1 MKNIFFF
8 ILGIVIILSSA
19 CSKDDNNI
27 NNNNNNNNGNTKKDT
42 GYITFKLDGRE
53 VKLDLAA
60 TAWSDSTYGT
70 ASIAGTQIN
79 GPELF
84 QIVIEGVGCNVG
96 QSYNL
101 GDEKTVKIAYYLPD
115 KSMPFTNIIVFRP
128 DKLSTSSM
136 KVTKRKI
143 VPIKGYYAISAT
155 FSGVGLDQNNNTHQ
169 ITDGIIY
176 DSRSE

>member
-1 MKNIFFF
+1 MKNIVFF
-8 ILGIVIILSSA
+8 ILAIFIILSSA

-27 NNNNNNNNGNTKKDT
+27 NNNNNNGNTKRDT
-42 GYITFKLDGRE
+42 GYISFRLDG
-53 VKLDLAA
+53 VNLDLAA

-84 QIVIEGVGCNVG
+84 QIVIEGVECNVG

-115 KSMPFTNIIVFRP
+115 KSMPFTNIIAFRP

-143 VPIKGYYAISAT
+143 VPVKGYFAISAT
-155 FSGVGLDQNNNTHQ
+155 FSGVGLDENEKTHQ
-169 ITDGIIY
+169 ITDGFIY

>member
-1 MKNIFFF
+1 MKNIVFF
-8 ILGIVIILSSA
+8 ILAIFIILSSA

-27 NNNNNNNNGNTKKDT
+27 NNNNNNGNTKKDT

-53 VKLDLAA
+53 VNLDLAA

-84 QIVIEGVGCNVG
+84 QIVIEGVECNVG

-115 KSMPFTNIIVFRP
+115 KSMPFTNIIGFKP
-128 DKLSTSSM
+128 DKMASSSM

-143 VPIKGYYAISAT
+143 VPVKGYYAISAT
-155 FSGVGLDQNNNTHQ
+155 FSGIGLDQNNNTHQ